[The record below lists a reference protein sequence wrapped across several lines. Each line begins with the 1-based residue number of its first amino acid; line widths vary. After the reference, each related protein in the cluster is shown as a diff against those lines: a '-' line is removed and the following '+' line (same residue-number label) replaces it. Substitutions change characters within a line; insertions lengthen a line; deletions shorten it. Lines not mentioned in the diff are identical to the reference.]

1 MLNLDPPRIRVAVQY
16 ADPLVAIGL
25 STVLSQQQDIDL
37 VGQPR
42 GAVADIVIADYRHGL
57 SLAHEARRQGRS
69 VRGARVLVIATQDRE
84 HDVRNA
90 LEAGVE
96 GYLELGCA
104 VQDFVHGV
112 RQLARGARYLSV
124 AAAARIAESMA
135 HSVLTQRE
143 QQVLVL
149 VARGKSNKAIALVL
163 DISIGTVK
171 AHMKGVMGKLG
182 AVTRTEAASIAGARG
197 MVPGN

>member
-1 MLNLDPPRIRVAVQY
+1 MLNLEPPRIRVAVQY

-42 GAVADIVIADYRHGL
+42 EAAADIVIADYRQGL
-57 SLAHEARRQGRS
+57 SLASEARLQGRG

-104 VQDFVHGV
+104 VQDFICGV
-112 RQLARGARYLSV
+112 RQLARGSRYL
-124 AAAARIAESMA
+124 
-135 HSVLTQRE
+135 
-143 QQVLVL
+143 
-149 VARGKSNKAIALVL
+149 
-163 DISIGTVK
+163 
-171 AHMKGVMGKLG
+171 
-182 AVTRTEAASIAGARG
+182 
-197 MVPGN
+197 